1 MAPEAAAAPGRAD
14 LEAAGWWE
22 AERRA
27 GHVPGAGPVEV
38 PAGPRGP
45 GLLPPGT
52 PEAPQ
57 VAGLLAP
64 PGQASGNPL
73 GGSVPARAGKR
84 RGWAA
89 LAHLWALAKLATLAY
104 TAHWAMALA
113 HARLG
118 PQLSAYGVTCLFAGF
133 GARWRRRSFGPG
145 QVLEPELYEE
155 LGRWLYRLGTVLVVC
170 GGAVTLLAG

>member
-57 VAGLLAP
+57 VAGLLARAG
-64 PGQASGNPL
+64 GQAPRL
-73 GGSVPARAGKR
+73 G
-84 RGWAA
+84 
-89 LAHLWALAKLATLAY
+89 
-104 TAHWAMALA
+104 
-113 HARLG
+113 RLG
-118 PQLSAYGVTCLFAGF
+118 PPVGTGQAGHPGVHGPLGH
-133 GARWRRRSFGPG
+133 GPG
-145 QVLEPELYEE
+145 PRPARPAAQCLRGHVPV
-155 LGRWLYRLGTVLVVC
+155 RWLRRTLAPAVLRARP
-170 GGAVTLLAG
+170 GAGA